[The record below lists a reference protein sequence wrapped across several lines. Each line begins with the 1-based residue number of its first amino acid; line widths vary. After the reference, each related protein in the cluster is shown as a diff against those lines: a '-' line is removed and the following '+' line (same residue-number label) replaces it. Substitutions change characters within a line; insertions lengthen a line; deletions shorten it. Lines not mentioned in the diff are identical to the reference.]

1 MEEKIVQLLAESM
14 NMEVASIDVNA
25 SPTEDYRMDSVAI
38 LDFIILFED
47 EYGVDFQEFS
57 ELSNHMGTIREMI
70 DYLIV
75 LGG

>member
-25 SPTEDYRMDSVAI
+25 SPTEDYHMDSVAI